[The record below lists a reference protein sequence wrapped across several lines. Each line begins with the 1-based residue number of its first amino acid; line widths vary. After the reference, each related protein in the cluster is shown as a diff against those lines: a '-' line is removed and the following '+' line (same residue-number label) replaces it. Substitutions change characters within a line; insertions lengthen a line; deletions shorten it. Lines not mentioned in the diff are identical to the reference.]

1 MLLALIIGALLGG
14 PTMLATRVVYNLT
27 EFSGGNI
34 ELIAE

>member
-1 MLLALIIGALLGG
+1 MLPAVMIGAVLGR